1 MFKNLIQ
8 VLRYLKEFFKKTS
21 GRYSEHLPYLLIGVV
36 ALVVF
41 VGGIHLF
48 IDLTDSVRDDAVA
61 QYDQSISEFITSYRS
76 PFLTDYFTFVTEVGD
91 ALGYLIVFVICTVLF
106 YLFFKNWKYVIQIS
120 AVLILAMSS
129 NLILKQMIN
138 RARPSVEH
146 LVEVKTLSYP
156 SGHAMMAMAFY
167 GFLIYLI
174 FHFKLSKT
182 VKWISAIVLTI
193 LILSIG
199 TSRIYLGVHYPTD
212 IAGGFIAGFLWVVF
226 CATIFNLIRI
236 FKRDPET

>member
-1 MFKNLIQ
+1 MIKSLIQ
-8 VLRYLKEFFKKTS
+8 VLRYPKEFFKKTS
-21 GRYSEHLPYLLIGVV
+21 GRYSEHLPYILVGVV

-48 IDLTDSVRDDAVA
+48 IGLTDSVRDDAVA
-61 QYDQSISEFITSYRS
+61 RYDQSISKFITSYRS

-91 ALGYLIVFVICTVLF
+91 ALGYLIVFVVCTIVF
-106 YLFFKNWKYVIQIS
+106 YLIFKNWKYVIQIS
-120 AVLILAMSS
+120 AVLILALSS

-156 SGHAMMAMAFY
+156 SGHAMMSMAFY

-174 FHFKLSKT
+174 FHFRLSKT
-182 VKWISAIVLTI
+182 IKWVSALFLIV

-199 TSRIYLGVHYPTD
+199 ISRIYLGVHYPTD

-236 FKRDPET
+236 FKRDPKT